1 MKILYFREVNK
12 MLTKKKKI
20 FILFGMVA
28 LLVVTGCLNLFL
40 SKNDENIPTSSYES
54 ASFLTSY
61 RSSKLET
68 RQTMLNMYQSI
79 LDTATD
85 PEQITETNALITD
98 LGQRMERENTLE
110 AMIMAAGFE
119 DAVVTNADDGSYTVM
134 VKSDG
139 LDTDNIA
146 TILGIVVKETGASA
160 TNIKVSSV

>member
-1 MKILYFREVNK
+1 
-12 MLTKKKKI
+12 
-20 FILFGMVA
+20 
-28 LLVVTGCLNLFL
+28 
-40 SKNDENIPTSSYES
+40 
-54 ASFLTSY
+54 
-61 RSSKLET
+61 
-68 RQTMLNMYQSI
+68 MYQSI

-85 PEQITETNALITD
+85 PEQITETNALIAD

-110 AMIMAAGFE
+110 AMIMAAGFD

-139 LDTDNIA
+139 LDTDNVA